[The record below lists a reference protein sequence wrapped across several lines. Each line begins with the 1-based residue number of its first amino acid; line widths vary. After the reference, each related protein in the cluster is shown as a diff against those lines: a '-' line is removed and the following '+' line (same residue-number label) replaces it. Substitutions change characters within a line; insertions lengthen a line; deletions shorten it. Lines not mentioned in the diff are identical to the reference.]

1 MDGTCSAAIMYM
13 FCRAFLMDVNIYFH
27 SGKQHGLHDKV
38 DEIIKLITS
47 IAKTGEVGDG
57 KIFVSDVCNC
67 IRIRTGEEGP
77 DAL

>member
-1 MDGTCSAAIMYM
+1 M
-13 FCRAFLMDVNIYFH
+13 FHVKEIKMVVED
-27 SGKQHGLHDKV
+27 DKV
-38 DEIIKLITS
+38 HEIIKLITS